1 MNLGSGVG
9 MGGEG
14 GEEIGGKR
22 GYDECN
28 RANSS
33 SHEETGKEKKKKK
46 SSS

>member
-1 MNLGSGVG
+1 MNLGSGVELG
-9 MGGEG
+9 GGEG

-33 SHEETGKEKKKKK
+33 SHEETGKKKEEKEKF
-46 SSS
+46 